1 MHRCIVVGMGQAFVT
16 LNTRVTPQIDHR
28 LREYARIQRIP
39 VTKAIDELLSDA
51 LDDWDQELV
60 ESSIDR
66 KDS

>member
-1 MHRCIVVGMGQAFVT
+1 MGQAFVT